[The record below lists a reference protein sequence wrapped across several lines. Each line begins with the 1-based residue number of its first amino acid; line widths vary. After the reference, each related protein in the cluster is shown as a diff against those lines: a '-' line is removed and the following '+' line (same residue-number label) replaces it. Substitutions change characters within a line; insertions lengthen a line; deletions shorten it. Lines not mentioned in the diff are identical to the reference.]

1 LRQWVK
7 TPGAT
12 VAKGDLLA
20 LLETETA
27 SVELVSN
34 QPGVL
39 AEILVKAGTT
49 VRPSDAL
56 AKLQTSKGE
65 TAVSPSIETP
75 LSKPHPVPVAATP
88 APGASLPGPQGEVIP
103 ILMPQAG
110 QSMEEGTIVKWHVQ
124 PGSQV
129 EKGQILFDVET
140 DKAVIEVEADH
151 SGRLARIVA
160 EVDSIVAIKV
170 PVAYLA
176 ENDADVDAYLAQHG
190 NAAAPASSGAAPSSA
205 STPSVSQ
212 AVPATPRTPAALTSE
227 GRVKASP
234 AARKAAAE
242 KGIALEG
249 VGAGSGPGGRILS
262 TDVANVQTI
271 AASATETRQPLTGMR
286 KAIARNLTLSK
297 QTIPHFYMRQTI
309 EAEAMMAYNRE
320 RKAEFP
326 CSINDVI
333 TMACAR
339 AIREFPAFRSR
350 MEGDEIVQ
358 YPGANIGIAVGLE
371 NGLVVP
377 VVCGADRMNLR
388 QLAGETR
395 RIVEAARGGK
405 LEAMGQGVFTISNLG
420 MFGIEEF
427 SAIINPPEAA
437 ILAVSAI
444 RETCV
449 VHNGAI
455 RAAKV
460 MTLTISCDHRLIDGL
475 MAARF
480 MAKLKELLEGPEQ
493 L

>member
-1 LRQWVK
+1 
-7 TPGAT
+7 
-12 VAKGDLLA
+12 
-20 LLETETA
+20 
-27 SVELVSN
+27 
-34 QPGVL
+34 
-39 AEILVKAGTT
+39 
-49 VRPSDAL
+49 
-56 AKLQTSKGE
+56 
-65 TAVSPSIETP
+65 
-75 LSKPHPVPVAATP
+75 
-88 APGASLPGPQGEVIP
+88 
-103 ILMPQAG
+103 
-110 QSMEEGTIVKWHVQ
+110 
-124 PGSQV
+124 
-129 EKGQILFDVET
+129 
-140 DKAVIEVEADH
+140 
-151 SGRLARIVA
+151 
-160 EVDSIVAIKV
+160 
-170 PVAYLA
+170 
-176 ENDADVDAYLAQHG
+176 
-190 NAAAPASSGAAPSSA
+190 
-205 STPSVSQ
+205 
-212 AVPATPRTPAALTSE
+212 
-227 GRVKASP
+227 
-234 AARKAAAE
+234 
-242 KGIALEG
+242 
-249 VGAGSGPGGRILS
+249 
-262 TDVANVQTI
+262 
-271 AASATETRQPLTGMR
+271 MR

-350 MEGDEIVQ
+350 MEGDEIV
-358 YPGANIGIAVGLE
+358 PGAIFGISVGLE

-377 VVCGADRMNLR
+377 VVCGADRMDLR

-493 L
+493 F

>member
-1 LRQWVK
+1 MHTIQLPPLESPNQTATVRQWVK
-7 TPGAT
+7 APGAT
-12 VAKGDLLA
+12 VAQGDLLA

-34 QPGVL
+34 QSGVL
-39 AEILVKAGTT
+39 TEILVEAGATA
-49 VRPSDAL
+49 RPSDAL
-56 AKLQTSKGE
+56 ARLQTSGGE
-65 TAVSPSIETP
+65 SNVSSSTESAHPTP
-75 LSKPHPVPVAATP
+75 RPVPAKTEPVQTA
-88 APGASLPGPQGEVIP
+88 GPQGEVIP

-110 QSMEEGTIVKWHVQ
+110 QSMEEGTIVKWHVE
-124 PGSQV
+124 PGNRV

-160 EVDSIVAIKV
+160 EVDAIVAIKV

-190 NAAAPASSGAAPSSA
+190 DGAAPAAATSSPASSAAPSVSSSVA
-205 STPSVSQ
+205 S
-212 AVPATPRTPAALTSE
+212 TPRTPAALTAE

-242 KGIALEG
+242 KGIALDA

-262 TDVANVQTI
+262 TDVANAQTV

-358 YPGANIGIAVGLE
+358 YPCANIGIAVGLE

-377 VVCGADRMNLR
+377 VVCGADRMDLR

-395 RIVEAARGGK
+395 GLSKPPGGGNSRRWVRGSLRSPTSECSVSRNSRPSSTRRSGHPGRQRHSRD
-405 LEAMGQGVFTISNLG
+405 LCGPQRGDPGGQGHDLNNQLR
-420 MFGIEEF
+420 
-427 SAIINPPEAA
+427 PP
-437 ILAVSAI
+437 V
-444 RETCV
+444 
-449 VHNGAI
+449 
-455 RAAKV
+455 
-460 MTLTISCDHRLIDGL
+460 D
-475 MAARF
+475 
-480 MAKLKELLEGPEQ
+480 
-493 L
+493 

>member
-1 LRQWVK
+1 
-7 TPGAT
+7 
-12 VAKGDLLA
+12 
-20 LLETETA
+20 
-27 SVELVSN
+27 
-34 QPGVL
+34 
-39 AEILVKAGTT
+39 
-49 VRPSDAL
+49 
-56 AKLQTSKGE
+56 
-65 TAVSPSIETP
+65 
-75 LSKPHPVPVAATP
+75 
-88 APGASLPGPQGEVIP
+88 
-103 ILMPQAG
+103 
-110 QSMEEGTIVKWHVQ
+110 MEEGTIVKWHVE
-124 PGSQV
+124 PGNRV

-160 EVDSIVAIKV
+160 DVDTIVAIKI

-190 NAAAPASSGAAPSSA
+190 GAAAPASPGVTPSSVSTPASSPAAPSA
-205 STPSVSQ
+205 
-212 AVPATPRTPAALTSE
+212 PRTPAAVTSE

-242 KGIALEG
+242 RGIALEG

-262 TDVANVQTI
+262 TDVESAQVV
-271 AASATETRQPLTGMR
+271 AASSTPTRQPLTGMR

-309 EAEAMMAYNRE
+309 EADAMIAYNRE

-326 CSINDVI
+326 CSINDII
-333 TMACAR
+333 TLACAR
-339 AIREFPAFRSR
+339 VIQEFPAFRSR
-350 MEGDEIVQ
+350 MEGDEVVL
-358 YPGANIGIAVGLE
+358 YPSANIGIAVGLE

-388 QLAGETR
+388 QMAAETR

-420 MFGIEEF
+420 MYGIEEF

-449 VHNGAI
+449 VHKGAI

-480 MAKLKELLEGPEQ
+480 MAKLKELLEGPER